1 LHKKCLKLKRTL
13 KTKAPINRHTKT
25 KVILGF
31 GVAILAVF
39 LTGYITYISFS
50 KLLTSVNAL
59 SDPNPK
65 LVRLNDVLKHL
76 SKAESNLRIYTLTDN
91 ADELS
96 YYHKNIAT
104 VQSNIDT
111 LRQLT
116 ESDSS
121 QHAAIDEISLLLS
134 EKVANLNSL
143 TEIRKS
149 LKNRDLSAEAMKKIA
164 QLKKKSEA
172 NRTVLSSTKTTEV
185 RTENRASQ
193 AQVIT
198 EQEEETEGLM
208 GRLRK
213 LVGKPSR
220 RKAEQPVLQNNPE
233 VTTETTVVIDT
244 IAMSKPDV
252 IIGSVKKIL
261 EDLHGEEYKN
271 QQLLSTKEA
280 ELIDKSMRLKDRII
294 TLLNDLEK
302 KELENSQRERTEA
315 RMVAESS
322 SIILAGILAIC
333 LLSSLVFALVIFG
346 DINKSSYYRKQL
358 VQAKQKSEHLAKV
371 KQEFLANMSHE
382 IRTPL
387 GAILGFS
394 EQLSKQSLTAEQQYF
409 VEAIKS
415 SSDFL
420 LSTVNEI
427 LDLSKIEAGKLEV
440 ESIPFSLEEALVS
453 TCNTFGLK
461 AAEKNISLTYYMDQG
476 MPDALVGDPFR
487 LKQVLF
493 NLVSNAIKFT
503 ERGSVE
509 IHARLEKADENS
521 ARIQIQVSDTGIG
534 ISPGNLQTIFE
545 DFSQADSSTTRK
557 YGGTGLGLSICKKL
571 LELQGGHIK
580 VESQP
585 GEGTTFTFSITYIKD
600 KQQPKLT
607 DKQLVSFRMPEDL
620 RVLVIDDDN
629 YNITLC
635 KAILTDWGLEPD
647 LVTGGK
653 EAIRKLE
660 EHDYDVVLTDIHMPE
675 VSGIDIARF
684 IRSQEGDKAQ
694 VPVIAFTANVIR
706 EDLEGYKETGFST
719 CLTKPFKAQD
729 LYRCLVEVL
738 PYIAHYQE
746 EDMALCSNDS
756 LMETPAGFK
765 APDLYS
771 LEDIREFA
779 HADEATMKAFVEKFI
794 CESRLNLSRLKQH
807 GEDNNWIEVGEL
819 AHKMIAGYS
828 YFRIDTVVPELKKLE
843 LLLKGQLAIAEAKAL
858 LEYVIDQSAHVL
870 SLIEEE
876 QQHRQEAIS

>member
-1 LHKKCLKLKRTL
+1 L

-59 SDPNPK
+59 SNPNPK
-65 LVRLNDVLKHL
+65 LIRLNDVLKDL

-96 YYHKNIAT
+96 YYHKNIAA
-104 VQSNIDT
+104 VQTNIDT

-116 ESDSS
+116 ENDSS
-121 QHAAIDEISLLLS
+121 QHAAVDEISLLLS

-143 TEIRKS
+143 TEIRKG
-149 LKNRDLSAEAMKKIA
+149 LRNRDLSAEAMKKIL
-164 QLKKKSEA
+164 QLKKKTEA
-172 NRTVLSSTKTTEV
+172 NRTLLSSTKTTEV
-185 RTENRASQ
+185 KTESRALQ
-193 AQVIT
+193 ART
-198 EQEEETEGLM
+198 EQEEVAEEEGGLM

-213 LVGKPSR
+213 LVGGKPAR
-220 RKAEQPVLQNNPE
+220 KKAEQPVLHDKPE
-233 VTTETTVVIDT
+233 VTTETTVVVDT
-244 IAMSKPDV
+244 IAVSKPDV
-252 IIGSVKKIL
+252 IIGSVRKIL

-271 QQLLSTKEA
+271 QQLLSKKEA
-280 ELIDKSMRLKDRII
+280 ELIDKSMKLKDRII

-302 KELENSQRERTEA
+302 KELENSQRERMEA

-333 LLSSLVFALVIFG
+333 LLSSLVFAMVIFG

-358 VQAKQKSEHLAKV
+358 VQAKQKSENLAKV

-394 EQLSKQSLTAEQQYF
+394 EQLSKQSLTAEQQYY

-427 LDLSKIEAGKLEV
+427 LDLSKIEAGKLKV
-440 ESIPFSLEEALVS
+440 ETIPFSLEEALVS

-461 AAEKNISLTYYMDQG
+461 AAEKNISLTYYMDQAL
-476 MPDALVGDPFR
+476 PDALVGDPFR

-503 ERGSVE
+503 ESGSVE
-509 IHARLEKADENS
+509 IHCRLENADQDS

-534 ISPGNLQTIFE
+534 ILPENLHTIFE

-585 GEGTTFTFSITYIKD
+585 GEGTTFTFSITYTKD
-600 KQQPKLT
+600 KQVAKLA
-607 DKQLVSFRMPEDL
+607 DKQPVSYRMPEDL

-647 LVTGGK
+647 LVSGGK
-653 EAIRKLE
+653 EAIKKLAQQ
-660 EHDYDVVLTDIHMPE
+660 DYDVVLTDIHMPE
-675 VSGIDIARF
+675 VSGIDITRF
-684 IRSQEGDKAQ
+684 IRSQEGDKAR

-706 EDLEGYKETGFST
+706 EDLEGYKDTGIDT

-729 LYRCLVEVL
+729 LYNCLVEVL
-738 PYIAHYQE
+738 PHLVHYQDKE
-746 EDMALCSNDS
+746 EALCSNDS
-756 LMETPAGFK
+756 LMKAASDFK
-765 APDLYS
+765 APALYS
-771 LEDIREFA
+771 LDDIRGFA
-779 HADEATMKAFVEKFI
+779 HADETVVKAFVDKFI
-794 CESRLNLSRLKQH
+794 CESRLNLSRMKQH
-807 GEDNNWIEVGEL
+807 KEDNNWIEVGEL

-843 LLLKGQLAIAEAKAL
+843 LLLKGQLAIAEAKPL

-876 QQHRQEAIS
+876 QQYRQEAIS